1 VASKRK
7 KHHEGGHENSE
18 RWLLTYAD
26 LITLLMV
33 FFVVLYSMGRADVA
47 KFARLQAALQ
57 RAFNTEVLKG
67 SIPTSLK
74 GQDGA
79 GDPSSILDGGS
90 SMPQPPPGSTEG
102 QLISTVED
110 LRKAINA
117 LPPPMQARAQVD
129 VGTTMD
135 GVVISLAGNVLFDSG
150 KADLR
155 PEGLKLLDT
164 LTNRLRVMP
173 NDLRIEG
180 HTDDTPINTPLYP
193 TNWELSS
200 ARATSVARYFSER
213 GGIPPARLT
222 AAGYGEFRPAT
233 PNTTREGR
241 ARNRRVDIVILNA
254 PSATMTAGGGAVSQR
269 GGLH

>member
-1 VASKRK
+1 VASRRK
-7 KHHEGGHENSE
+7 KHHEGGHENAE

-33 FFVVLYSMGRADVA
+33 FFVVMYSLGRADVA

-67 SIPTSLK
+67 SVPTSLK

-90 SMPQPPPGSTEG
+90 SLPQPPASADG

-110 LRKAINA
+110 LRKAINQ

-129 VGTTMD
+129 VGATTD

-180 HTDDTPINTPLYP
+180 HTDDTPISTPLYP

-213 GGIPPARLT
+213 GGIAPERLT
-222 AAGYGEFRPAT
+222 AAGYGEFRPAA
-233 PNTTREGR
+233 PNTTRDGR
-241 ARNRRVDIVILNA
+241 ARNRRVDIVILTG
-254 PSATMTAGGGAVSQR
+254 PPVATMAGGGTASER

>member
-1 VASKRK
+1 MAGKRQ
-7 KHHEGGHENSE
+7 KHHEEGHENHE

-33 FFVVLYSMGRADVA
+33 FFVVMYSLGRADVA

-67 SIPTSLK
+67 SVPTSLK

-79 GDPSSILDGGS
+79 GDPNSVLDGGS
-90 SMPQPPPGSTEG
+90 SQPQEPATPGE
-102 QLISTVED
+102 LVSTVED
-110 LRKAINA
+110 LQRA
-117 LPPPMQARAQVD
+117 LKQLPAPVQARAQVA
-129 VGTTMD
+129 VGATTD

-164 LTNRLRVMP
+164 LVPRLRMMP

-193 TNWELSS
+193 SNWELSS
-200 ARATSVARYFSER
+200 ARATSVARYFIER
-213 GGIPPARLT
+213 GGIGPARLT
-222 AAGYGEFRPAT
+222 AAGYGEYRPAA

-241 ARNRRVDIVILNA
+241 ARNRRVDIVILNGPPA
-254 PSATMTAGGGAVSQR
+254 ATTAGMSPLSQR
-269 GGLH
+269 GGLQ

>member
-1 VASKRK
+1 
-7 KHHEGGHENSE
+7 
-18 RWLLTYAD
+18 
-26 LITLLMV
+26 MV
-33 FFVVLYSMGRADVA
+33 FFVVMYSLGRADVA

-67 SIPTSLK
+67 SVPTSLK

-90 SMPQPPPGSTEG
+90 SLPASADG

-110 LRKAINA
+110 LRKAINQ
-117 LPPPMQARAQVD
+117 LSPSMQARTQVD
-129 VGTTMD
+129 VGATMD
-135 GVVISLAGNVLFDSG
+135 GVVISLAGNMLFDAG

-164 LTNRLRVMP
+164 LINRLRLMP

-180 HTDDTPINTPLYP
+180 HTDDTPTSTPLYP
-193 TNWELSS
+193 TNWELSA

-213 GGIPPARLT
+213 GGIGPARLT
-222 AAGYGEFRPAT
+222 AAGYGEFRPAA

-241 ARNRRVDIVILNA
+241 AR
-254 PSATMTAGGGAVSQR
+254 
-269 GGLH
+269 

>member
-1 VASKRK
+1 VAGRRK
-7 KHHEGGHENSE
+7 KPHEGGHENAE

-33 FFVVLYSMGRADVA
+33 FFVVMYSLGRADVA

-57 RAFNTEVLKG
+57 RAFNVEVLKG
-67 SIPTSLK
+67 SVPTSLK
-74 GQDGA
+74 GEDGA

-90 SMPQPPPGSTEG
+90 SLPQEAADS
-102 QLISTVED
+102 QLIGTVED
-110 LRKAINA
+110 LRRALNQ
-117 LPPPMQARAQVD
+117 LPPPVQARAQVD
-129 VGTTMD
+129 VGTTAD

-164 LTNRLRVMP
+164 LANRLRVMP

-180 HTDDTPINTPLYP
+180 HTDDTPISTPLYP
-193 TNWELSS
+193 SNWELSA
-200 ARATSVARYFSER
+200 ARATSVARYLSER
-213 GGIPPARLT
+213 GGIAPARLT
-222 AAGYGEFRPAT
+222 AAGYGEFRPAA

-254 PSATMTAGGGAVSQR
+254 PASATTAGSGALAQP